1 MRRQRSRAIEGVRRL
16 AANRRQAKLT
26 QRRYTVDSSV
36 RYFGCAV
43 GFGFGV
49 LWMTQGLGGAILCL
63 LLAGLGYGVVL
74 AAERARENPR
84 ALRLPSRTP
93 EEDDLPLRAEELNL
107 DLGHVYEPSDDASS
121 PLAAEDDYGWPV
133 EQPEIA
139 HTNGR

>member
-1 MRRQRSRAIEGVRRL
+1 M
-16 AANRRQAKLT
+16 
-26 QRRYTVDSSV
+26 DSSM
-36 RYFGCAV
+36 RYFGCVA

-49 LWMTQGLGGAILCL
+49 LWMTQGLGAAILCL
-63 LLAGLGYGVVL
+63 LLAALGYGVALVT
-74 AAERARENPR
+74 ERARENPG
-84 ALRLPSRTP
+84 AFRLQSRTP
-93 EEDDLPLRAEELNL
+93 EVADDLPLRAEELNL

>member
-1 MRRQRSRAIEGVRRL
+1 M
-16 AANRRQAKLT
+16 
-26 QRRYTVDSSV
+26 DSSL

-49 LWMTQGLGGAILCL
+49 LWMTEGIGTAIVCL

-74 AAERARENPR
+74 VAERARANPDL
-84 ALRLPSRTP
+84 LRLPTRTP
-93 EEDDLPLRAEELNL
+93 EVEDLPLRAEELNV

-121 PLAAEDDYGWPV
+121 PLAAEADYGWPV
-133 EQPEIA
+133 EQPEVA